1 MEKMNAKNVTKL
13 PLYQRMCLQDKYMGE
28 FMRNTMKK
36 RGGSQKTAK
45 TVKSVPVQPKHEQG
59 IGIAIEPAV
68 AV

>member
-1 MEKMNAKNVTKL
+1 
-13 PLYQRMCLQDKYMGE
+13 MGE

-45 TVKSVPVQPKHEQG
+45 TVKSAPVQSKHEQG